1 MGASA
6 GDNPHPAKAAP
17 PVQRAHKKE
26 CPSSAG
32 LGGVIASR
40 LRHWCP
46 TPFGKIGR
54 IAVKLPTEGDR
65 VAAPACGRHIH
76 CS

>member
-32 LGGVIASR
+32 LGGVIAGR
-40 LRHWCP
+40 
-46 TPFGKIGR
+46 TPALVPNTIRQDRAYGR
-54 IAVKLPTEGDR
+54 Q
-65 VAAPACGRHIH
+65 AAD
-76 CS
+76 